1 MNKVPK
7 STATIRFQDC
17 DPFNH
22 LNNAKYLDYF
32 MNAREDQLIREYD
45 LDIFQLAA
53 TRGLSWVVASN
64 QVAYF
69 RPARVME
76 EIVIDSQLIKF
87 SEKSIHV
94 EMRMWDKEMSTLK
107 AILWAKL
114 THFDLKN
121 LKPLSHLE
129 EFGDFF
135 GKILLPVKESTF
147 EERTA
152 SLLRRRQLDSV

>member
-1 MNKVPK
+1 MNKIPMSK
-7 STATIRFQDC
+7 ATIRFQDC

-22 LNNAKYLDYF
+22 LNNARYLDYF
-32 MNAREDQLIREYD
+32 INAREDQLIKEYD
-45 LDIFQLAA
+45 IDIFRMAA

-64 QVAYF
+64 QIAYF
-69 RPARVME
+69 RPATVME
-76 EIVIDSQLIKF
+76 EIIIDSQLIRF

-94 EMRMWDKEMSTLK
+94 EMRMWDKDMQTLK
-107 AILWAKL
+107 SMLWAKL

-135 GKILLPVKESTF
+135 EKVLLPVKEDTF
-147 EERTA
+147 EERTSA
-152 SLLRRRQLDSV
+152 VLRKRQLDSV